1 MKALNAEDRHKFKTA
16 IDKGYIDPMH
26 PDFHTFC
33 GAYIRKYPKRTS
45 ILDRFKHVLGR
56 EPQWD
61 DITDDVVRDFV
72 YELRN
77 DGLAPN
83 SIRTVCAELKALLN
97 ANRVSKKIESE
108 DFCKILTT
116 KKVPS
121 QGVYLTSTELSRIH
135 NYIPTRKNEIFVKEI
150 FMREC
155 LTGARNVDCRR
166 MSMANI
172 IEINGLEFIRYV
184 PQKHPIT
191 VTVPVHKWLKDYLTG
206 EFTPSQLNMDM
217 DDFNDT
223 LRKICAKC
231 HIDEEVTTYKA
242 GQSETGPKYQ
252 FIASHTGRR
261 TFATLLS
268 LKGCQIEQIAQ
279 MMGHMSGNVP
289 NITMTAGYI
298 LAQRKISKTTYS
310 YFQ

>member
-1 MKALNAEDRHKFKTA
+1 MKALNADEKARYKTA
-16 IDKGYIDPMH
+16 INKGYIDPMH

-33 GAYIRKYPKRTS
+33 GAFVRKYPKRTS
-45 ILDRFKHVLGR
+45 ILDRFKSVLGR
-56 EPQWD
+56 DPQWD

-72 YELRN
+72 FELQK

-83 SIRTVCAELKALLN
+83 SIKTVCAEMKALIN
-97 ANRVSKKIESE
+97 ANRVSKHIESE
-108 DFCKILTT
+108 EFRKILSI
-116 KKVPS
+116 KKVPT
-121 QGVYLTSTELSRIH
+121 QGVYLTQDELARIH
-135 NYIPTRKNEIFVKEI
+135 KYIPQTRGEIFVKEI

-166 MSMANI
+166 MSMSNI
-172 IEINGLEFIRYV
+172 IELNDLEFIRYV

-206 EFTPSQLNMDM
+206 EFSRSQLNMKIDV
-217 DDFNDT
+217 FNEI
-223 LRKICAKC
+223 LRGICEKC
-231 HIDEEVTTYKA
+231 RIDEKVTVYNA
-242 GQSETGPKYQ
+242 GEQKTGPKFK

-298 LAQRKISKTTYS
+298 LAQRQITKATYN